1 MSPSALAAAAF
12 ALTVVTLSSGWLALR
27 DHAAA
32 ARGRALFSGTGYIS
46 DADRTSTYSVAE
58 DGLRRFPWLVAPPG
72 VKAPDRAVQRLEL
85 AFRADPGYGVRV
97 RLRQFENSRDDPPRL
112 SLTLDGG
119 SPVTIPTRAGGGMD
133 PGLIEHGAVGIY
145 EVTLP
150 GKTRPV
156 RNVVSLEAQGGAW
169 IALESVEIELVVQGG
184 PLQQW
189 RLWMTLATT
198 AWAGLAACALRGT
211 WRTRTSGRAWLAAL
225 GRRVL
230 LVGLAGC
237 AAVALGEVV
246 VRLAAKGS
254 PALRQLLYQPYES
267 FAEGREPILEKLA
280 RHRCAP
286 EPCGLAEGGFRLNR
300 HGFFAPDYVTA
311 KRPGLL
317 RVVGIGD
324 SFMAYGGPVPWPE
337 QLFPRLERE
346 VRRRLGAAQ
355 LEFIDLGFSCLGVPT
370 EVEILRGEALSLDPD
385 TIVWTLY
392 LGNDL
397 TDEED
402 ADDTAAMQPQR
413 PVRSML
419 WRLARRFARL
429 LRDEPQRF
437 FALARHQETKPTQ
450 RRCGVFEPEHA
461 EPYDLAN
468 QSMSDASFRDYT
480 LRRVDGVY
488 RRRQRDRVVRL
499 SEKLLRRMQRA
510 RPLLAGR
517 TALIVLIPDEIQI
530 SPSALLPAQVLDPT
544 LHPGDVDLDLG
555 TGLVRAGLEAA
566 GFKVLDLLPAF
577 RQAHRLGASLYAP
590 NDGHLST
597 AGTALTAA
605 AIERRLAAM
614 GAPER
619 RR

>member
-1 MSPSALAAAAF
+1 MALTAVALASA
-12 ALTVVTLSSGWLALR
+12 WLALR
-27 DHAAA
+27 DQAAA
-32 ARGRALFSGTGYIS
+32 ARGRALFLGTAYIS
-46 DADRTSTYSVAE
+46 DAARTSTYSVAE
-58 DGLRRFPWLVAPPG
+58 GGARRFPWLVAPPG
-72 VKAPDRAVQRLEL
+72 VIAPDRAVQRLAL
-85 AFRADPGYGVRV
+85 AFHADPGYRVRV

-112 SLTLDGG
+112 SLALDGG
-119 SPVTIPTRAGGGMD
+119 SPVTIPTRAGGGID

-150 GKTRPV
+150 GKTRPA
-156 RNVVSLEAQGGAW
+156 RNVASLEAQSGAW
-169 IALESVEIELVVQGG
+169 IALESVEVELVAQGG
-184 PLQQW
+184 PSRQW
-189 RLWMTLATT
+189 RLWMTLAAT
-198 AWAGLAACALRGT
+198 AWIGLAAGALRGA
-211 WRTRTSGRAWLAAL
+211 WRTRASGRAWLAAL

-230 LVGLAGC
+230 LVGLAAC
-237 AAVALGEVV
+237 AALALGEAV
-246 VRLAAKGS
+246 VRLAARGS
-254 PALRQLLYQPYES
+254 PALRQLLYQPDES

-300 HGFFAPDYVTA
+300 HGFFAPDYATA
-311 KRPGLL
+311 KRPGVL

-346 VRRRLGAAQ
+346 VRRRLGTAQ
-355 LEFIDLGFSCLGVPT
+355 LEFLDLGFSCLGVPT

-402 ADDTAAMQPQR
+402 AGDEAAMQPRR

-419 WRLARRFARL
+419 WRLAGRCARL

-437 FALARHQETKPTQ
+437 FAPAREQDAKPDE
-450 RRCGVFEPEHA
+450 RRCGVFEPAHG
-461 EPYDLAN
+461 EPYDPAN
-468 QSMSDASFRDYT
+468 PSMSDASFRDYT

-488 RRRQRDRVVRL
+488 RRRQHDRVVHL

-510 RPLLAGR
+510 RPLLTGR
-517 TALIVLIPDEIQI
+517 AALIVLIPDEIQV
-530 SPSALLPAQVLDPT
+530 SPAALLPAQILDPT

-566 GFKVLDLLPAF
+566 GFEVLDLLPEF
-577 RQAHRLGASLYAP
+577 RRAYRLGISLYAP
-590 NDGHLST
+590 NDGHLSS

-614 GAPER
+614 GAPAR
-619 RR
+619 RG